1 MVPVDPLAVERDA
14 QAEAG
19 RIGVAA
25 ALRRADLSLALP
37 ILPEFRLREPGSR
50 RIRGGP
56 FFRRAPSAII
66 GQQRVDLGQFLGAG
80 LLRQLAARLDLA
92 VLLARPRAG
101 HHPAPRVGAGLPPP
115 IPL

>member
-25 ALRRADLSLALP
+25 ALRRADMSLALP

-56 FFRRAPSAII
+56 FFRRAPRAIN
-66 GQQRVDLGQFLGAG
+66 GHQPVGLGQLLGAG
-80 LLRQLAARLDLA
+80 LLCQLAPRPEMPI
-92 VLLARPRAG
+92 LLSP
-101 HHPAPRVGAGLPPP
+101 HPACPPLEPREA
-115 IPL
+115 